1 MKQEQ
6 LYLKVED
13 VPNFDKED
21 LQDLE
26 IPIYNFKGIEY
37 IKIDITEDYKNSDWN
52 KFFVV
57 DIELTDMNEN
67 ENAGEFNGMGNTA
80 KKDFFPLNTDLII
93 KENNLK

>member
-21 LQDLE
+21 LINLE
-26 IPIYNFKGIEY
+26 VPIYKFNDVEY
-37 IKIDITEDYKNSDWN
+37 IKINITDNFKNEDWEKYNII
-52 KFFVV
+52 
-57 DIELTDMNEN
+57 DIELYEMKEN

-80 KKDFFPLNTDLII
+80 KKDFFPLNTELII